1 MNNDVDI
8 NYYDYKKKEEFI
20 FSFLFGNNRK
30 YILNEFAA
38 IYPFLL
44 VFYEHKYILI

>member
-8 NYYDYKKKEEFI
+8 KYNDNKKKEEFI

-44 VFYEHKYILI
+44 IFYEYKYILI